1 MSLFSSL
8 LNADKDKRRPE
19 PKDGFSKITVSEA
32 ERAVTNNLC
41 RCTGYRSI
49 VDTSKS
55 FATDVDLE
63 DLGLN
68 IFWKKRSDASVD
80 KLPHYSIGSVCTF
93 PDFLK
98 SEIQSLLNINNNSHT
113 DISKGWYRPES
124 IEELYKL
131 LDSDVFNKGNVKV
144 VVANT
149 SSGVYKDQDL
159 YDKYIDLK
167 GIPDLWAIKRS
178 KEGIEI
184 GSAVTITRVI
194 ELLKEEKDSSLVF
207 NKLVDHMNKVAS
219 QFVRNI
225 ASIGGNL
232 ILAQRNQFE
241 SDIATIL
248 LAAGAIVHIQEPS
261 KRSSLMMEEFLDRP
275 PCDDKT
281 ILLSIFIPSWAS
293 SSNLWFDTYRA
304 APRPLGNA
312 VSFVNAG
319 FLALTSTDNTSG
331 DTVLDYIQ
339 LAFGAY
345 GTEHAIRARNVE
357 EYLKGKIVSPAIIL
371 EAIRLLREAIIPK
384 EGTTHPAYRVSSA
397 VGFLFRFL
405 SAMGSNPA
413 ELSLTSQQD
422 VEITKEYSPVG
433 LPIKKVGAELQASG
447 MFLISKALIY
457 VCLLVVLTLIY
468 DLRACPLRTVN
479 ILNFVPD
486 HSGTFFRVVSG
497 S

>member
-8 LNADKDKRRPE
+8 VNADKDKCRPA
-19 PKDGFSKITVSEA
+19 PRDGFSKITVSEA

-49 VDTSKS
+49 VDASKS

-68 IFWKKRSDASVD
+68 IFWKKGSDASVD

-98 SEIQSLLNINNNSHT
+98 SEIQSLLNVSNNSHT
-113 DISKGWYRPES
+113 DISGEGWYRPES
-124 IEELYKL
+124 IEELYML
-131 LDSDVFNKGNVKV
+131 LNSDVFNKGNVKV
-144 VVANT
+144 VVSNT
-149 SSGVYKDQDL
+149 SSGVCKDQDL

-167 GIPDLWAIKRS
+167 GIPDLWVIKRS

-184 GSAVTITRVI
+184 GSAVAITRVI
-194 ELLKEEKDSSLVF
+194 ELLKEEKSSSLVF
-207 NKLVDHMNKVAS
+207 NKLADHMNKVAS

-232 ILAQRNQFE
+232 ILAQRRQFE

-248 LAAGAIVHIQEPS
+248 LAAGAIVHIQEPW
-261 KRSSLMMEEFLDRP
+261 KRSSLTMEEFLDRP

-281 ILLSIFIPSWAS
+281 ILLSIFIPSWTS
-293 SSNLWFDTYRA
+293 TSNLWFDTYRA

-312 VSFVNAG
+312 VSYVNAG
-319 FLALTSTDNTSG
+319 FLAITSTKNTSG
-331 DTVLDYIQ
+331 DTILDNIQ

-345 GTEHAIRARNVE
+345 GTEHAIRARKVE
-357 EYLKGKIVSPAIIL
+357 EYLKGKIMSPTVIL
-371 EAIRLLREAIIPK
+371 EAIRLLREIIIPK
-384 EGTTHPAYRVSSA
+384 EGTTHPAYRISTA

-405 SAMGSNPA
+405 SAMGTKPA
-413 ELSLTSQQD
+413 ELSLSSQQD
-422 VEITKEYSPVG
+422 IEVNKEYSPVG

-447 MFLISKALIY
+447 MFLIQEHFYLWYLGVLINSIY
-457 VCLLVVLTLIY
+457 NHMVC
-468 DLRACPLRTVN
+468 P
-479 ILNFVPD
+479 
-486 HSGTFFRVVSG
+486 SGTNYS
-497 S
+497 